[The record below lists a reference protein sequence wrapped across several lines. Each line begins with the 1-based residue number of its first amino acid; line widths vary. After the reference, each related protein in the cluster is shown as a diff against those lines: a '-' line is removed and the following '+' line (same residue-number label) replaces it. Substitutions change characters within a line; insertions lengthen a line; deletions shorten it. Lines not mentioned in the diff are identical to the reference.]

1 MYDTQSYEVSWF
13 FFLSSIHVLKS
24 TILVA
29 FLAVNLQVSMGGVG
43 LKMLALKTTKSSQ
56 QMIVKSALR
65 QNKYYDREKM
75 SKSGSRNLTN
85 GVQKENSTDTEL
97 LSKNAFILPFSI
109 IILLYV
115 FKTSCVSERQIIS
128 ESTRLKKSMHMS
140 QKK

>member
-1 MYDTQSYEVSWF
+1 MYDTQSYEVAWF
-13 FFLSSIHVLKS
+13 FFLSSIHVLKL

-128 ESTRLKKSMHMS
+128 ESIRLKKSMHMS

>member
-1 MYDTQSYEVSWF
+1 MYDTQSYEVAWF
-13 FFLSSIHVLKS
+13 FFLSSIHVLKL